1 GTLLLLFWAAWE
13 FRHVSDPANSS
24 FDLEFSLAT
33 VAALLASYHLFVHEL
48 TPLIVTGFLI
58 RSFSVLFI
66 VLLGLMVW
74 LSQEIEEGRK
84 ASQAD

>member
-1 GTLLLLFWAAWE
+1 
-13 FRHVSDPANSS
+13 VPA
-24 FDLEFSLAT
+24 SLPAG
-33 VAALLASYHLFVHEL
+33 YHLFVHEL